1 MKVTLLAHTQ
11 LNSEIVPNFE
21 LEVVEKWEDV
31 TDGQIVSLAA
41 IRQCYSHKTA
51 LEVLETESEKYFG
64 EKGKEAK
71 RLFKQI
77 VASKHTSTLEHLNFT
92 FAIEGVSRSLLAQLT
107 RHRHM
112 SFSVQSQRY
121 CKFSSDS
128 RSGGFDYVTPE
139 KIDFDGIEYQ
149 GYDDEKYNKMLEANY
164 LFERTMQELQHAYNE
179 LIELGVPQEDARAVL
194 PNAASCNLVLTAN
207 LRTLLEFYEKR
218 KPGSGAQKEISQLAE
233 ELKKCVIQVEPWTS
247 EFFEG

>member
-21 LEVVEKWEDV
+21 LEVVEKWEDI

-41 IRQCYSHKTA
+41 IRQCYSNKTA

-71 RLFKQI
+71 RLFRQI
-77 VASKHTSTLEHLNFT
+77 VTSKHTSTLEHLNFT

-121 CKFSSDS
+121 VKFSSDS
-128 RSGGFDYVTPE
+128 RSGGFDYVLPDSVAENHVE
-139 KIDFDGIEYQ
+139 KDFDRFMIEVQ
-149 GYDDEKYNKMLEANY
+149 KFYDY
-164 LFERTMQELQHAYNE
+164 
-179 LIELGVPQEDARAVL
+179 LIENGVPQEDARAVL
-194 PNAASCNLVLTAN
+194 PNAAACNLVLTAN

-218 KPGSGAQKEISQLAE
+218 KPGNGAQKEISQLAE
-233 ELKKCVIQVEPWTS
+233 ELKNRVVEVEPWTS

>member
-1 MKVTLLAHTQ
+1 MKVTLLAYTQ

-71 RLFKQI
+71 RLFRQI
-77 VASKHTSTLEHLNFT
+77 VTSKHTSTLEHLNFT

-112 SFSVQSQRY
+112 SFSVQSQRFV
-121 CKFSSDS
+121 KFSSDS
-128 RSGGFDYVTPE
+128 RSGGFDYVVPDDIAENHVE
-139 KIDFDGIEYQ
+139 KDFDRFMIEVQ
-149 GYDDEKYNKMLEANY
+149 NFYDY
-164 LFERTMQELQHAYNE
+164 
-179 LIELGVPQEDARAVL
+179 LIENGVQQESARAVL
-194 PNAASCNLVLTAN
+194 PNAAATNLVMTAN

-233 ELKKCVIQVEPWTS
+233 ELKNRVVEVEPWTS

>member
-1 MKVTLLAHTQ
+1 MKVTLLAYTQ

-64 EKGKEAK
+64 EKSKEAK

-112 SFSVQSQRY
+112 SFSVQSQRFV
-121 CKFSSDS
+121 KFSSDS
-128 RSGGFDYVTPE
+128 RSGGFDYVMPDNIAENHVE
-139 KIDFDGIEYQ
+139 KDFDRFMIKIQ
-149 GYDDEKYNKMLEANY
+149 NFYDY
-164 LFERTMQELQHAYNE
+164 
-179 LIELGVPQEDARAVL
+179 LIENGVHQESARAVL
-194 PNAASCNLVLTAN
+194 PNAAATNLVMTAN
-207 LRTLLEFYEKR
+207 LRSLLEFYEKR
-218 KPGSGAQKEISQLAE
+218 KPGNGAQKEISQLAE
-233 ELKKCVIQVEPWTS
+233 ELKNRVVEVEPWTS